1 MSACK
6 EHRGNPSKNK
16 SSNWLKR
23 TTNKADVEY
32 KNNNNYTILSQET
45 CTTAKKLRGYY
56 VLFRY
61 LIHSVQELQENWSES
76 TWLDVIEA
84 ISVTE
89 AVAEGE
95 PLFLYKDLK
104 SLDSSAQTTLMFAIQ
119 ILNQKALLPN
129 VFDLK

>member
-1 MSACK
+1 MWVCAQHSVYKMSACK

-76 TWLDVIEA
+76 T
-84 ISVTE
+84 
-89 AVAEGE
+89 
-95 PLFLYKDLK
+95 
-104 SLDSSAQTTLMFAIQ
+104 
-119 ILNQKALLPN
+119 
-129 VFDLK
+129 